1 MREAEGTSSS
11 KFWNEKFF
19 QKKVAKKF
27 GDYEKV
33 RIFAVPKRK
42 DGFTG
47 LKFER
52 KKFIENIEK
61 TSSKIQDTEFFQS
74 VNSFGN
80 KE

>member
-1 MREAEGTSSS
+1 M
-11 KFWNEKFF
+11 
-19 QKKVAKKF
+19 
-27 GDYEKV
+27 

-42 DGFTG
+42 NGFTG
-47 LKFER
+47 RKFER

-61 TSSKIQDTEFFQS
+61 TSSKIQETEFLQS

>member
-1 MREAEGTSSS
+1 M
-11 KFWNEKFF
+11 
-19 QKKVAKKF
+19 
-27 GDYEKV
+27 

-47 LKFER
+47 LKLER

-61 TSSKIQDTEFFQS
+61 TSSKIQETELLQS

-80 KE
+80 KEKNRVTGASNLKEYIQ

>member
-1 MREAEGTSSS
+1 M
-11 KFWNEKFF
+11 
-19 QKKVAKKF
+19 
-27 GDYEKV
+27 

-47 LKFER
+47 RKIER

-61 TSSKIQDTEFFQS
+61 TSSKIQIFEFLQS

-80 KE
+80 KERSSYRSKQFK